1 MSTTRMQQP
10 TEKDSL
16 AWWSSLHHGGMLL
29 DLPRLAQL
37 LLLSESLKPISY
49 HDQDRLRRAIIQ
61 FKESPDSERSN
72 LVKTVLEGVCG
83 FHPMSGVWKRGSE
96 VDPSWART
104 ALTGEP
110 LKPSHLWIG
119 TNGALLPVFIDKEK
133 RIGIGRGARSVSQA
147 LQWMRKADHSLA
159 LITNGQQFRILYAG
173 LSYEAFV
180 EWDQHQW
187 LDAGV
192 PTAELEGLRRLLNPK
207 TITPATSDSP
217 SPFLEAINDSRK
229 GQGDLTEILGE
240 RVRQAAELLV
250 QGHAQA
256 IASQIAQSQFT
267 PQELYRASVRMI
279 MRLVIVLFAES
290 RDALLP
296 RDNPIYFQSYS
307 LAGLREQ
314 LDRLQPARLRNAFAA
329 YPRILSLCRL
339 IYEGSSHE
347 SLLVR
352 AYGGQLFQPGDPN
365 SSDGQSRALA
375 LLESGC
381 YEYDLMNDQLVHQIL
396 NLLSRTKVR
405 VRQGRQNTW
414 VAAPVDFSALESE
427 YIGIL
432 YEGLLDFELRQ
443 ASIDQPVVFLNV
455 GNQPALPLSTLEQ
468 MDDRALKNLLES
480 MKDTSNSD
488 SDTGEGDT
496 EDAATGDAATEDAD
510 SGEVGAYEEDL
521 SNEDSAEAPGEEPS
535 DLSDTEILTNS
546 MDALDRSGR
555 RNPSDLSGASDAPIA
570 SRLPELPDAVASARS
585 RAHAWAVRAVEVGG
599 LVARPRGTLANEKLL
614 EHQRA
619 VDRKAKQLLQR
630 VILPG
635 EWYLVRWGGTRKG
648 SGTFY
653 TKPQLAIPTVVRTL
667 EPLAYQ
673 PVPAQPVTAQPAPE
687 PTPDLTSSLPGEY
700 LESKALEHRH
710 IGIDRVDQ
718 NQSTDFKTNGSPV
731 QLVPRLPEEIL
742 SLKVCDPACGSG
754 TFPLNALRYL
764 TEALY
769 ESLQYHNR
777 FEYFADRTVIDLI
790 VDTTSQ
796 QTLADEKLPC
806 RPEDND
812 FEARTKAVL
821 RRYVVERCI
830 YGVDLDPLAIEL
842 CRLSLWIETLDP
854 RLPFTFLD
862 HKIKCGNSLV
872 GTWLD
877 QFMHYPAMAWMR
889 EGGDKSHTNGVHFKK
904 EAWTKQI
911 SSRVSDVKREL
922 IEYIDGANLLYKV
935 NLKTVRNTHD
945 QAEKSLNEIHQIP
958 VHDAQLR
965 ADRYQEF
972 IQSRDFQSLRFSFDL
987 WCAMWY
993 WPADEIEHCPRPLD
1007 FYEADFSEACIKIVR
1022 RIAQQQRFFHWELEF
1037 PDTFN
1042 DHKQG
1047 FDAIL
1052 GNPPWE
1058 TLQPNSKEFFS
1069 AIDPLYRSYGNQE
1082 AKRYQSQYYEDESIE
1097 RNWLHYNAFY
1107 KAMANWMKYS
1117 GFPYG
1122 DQLKSSESDQQ
1133 EHMLAIGNRGNKSFQ
1148 TSAKRHE
1155 KWRIHREETSGYADS
1170 EHSFRY
1176 QGGGKPYTHKLFM
1189 EMAHSLLRDGGR
1201 LGFIVPS
1208 GVYSDYGTAELR
1220 TLFLERCRW
1229 EWLFGFE
1236 NREGIFDIHRSFK
1249 FNPLVIQK
1257 GGMTDKI
1264 RTAFMRRDLR
1274 DWEQAERY
1282 VTEYPRER
1290 VLQFSP
1296 RSKAILEIQSQRDLE
1311 VLEKIYSNGVLLGDD
1326 SPNGWGIKYAQGD
1339 FNMTSDSKLF
1349 PPRDKWEERGYRP
1362 DEYSRWLRG
1371 KWRPI
1376 EELYA
1381 ELGVKPLAEGE
1392 LRDAQPQYAHL
1403 PIPRADIPAG
1413 VILARDG
1420 RSYLLETEIDTD
1432 EFLDKRGDPITGPA
1446 IALPLYE
1453 GRMVGQF
1460 DFSQKGWV
1468 SGKGRSAV
1476 WREIP
1481 WENKQIEP
1489 QYLMAEWTYQRI
1501 RFDTY
1506 IDSIRNKHGEATANQ
1521 ERLRLNDST
1530 QFIVWWINQQS
1541 RVAFMDVTSA
1551 TNERTMIAS
1560 PGLRLPYG
1568 NSAPLF
1574 ATRQPNFALC
1584 AILSSFI
1591 FDFMARFRCG
1601 GLHLNYFVV
1610 DETALP
1616 KPAENQIKQLTEV
1629 GRRLRGNHNLFTVDD
1644 IYLKPQ
1650 QPSRLAVTDSER
1662 LRWTVIQN
1670 VVVAMLYNLTPDD
1683 VHWIFKQCDIDAES
1697 LRSNEYTRTLS
1708 PKGFWRTQRTQP
1720 PNERVTVLTQI
1731 AMKECWAMGST
1742 PENRITSFLN
1752 QNDGEGWQLPEEIDL
1767 GDYGLGDGSSGRV
1780 EVRSRFGPRYY
1791 GWQESQSVEE
1801 SWRECHLHARN
1812 LLGPTGYASLLAE
1825 LSSPARPTGASDA
1838 SSPIPSN
1845 ATAASSSAVV
1855 SSSAAASSTKPTS
1868 PGKVAPDSDT
1878 SPVPFDPDTFT
1889 LSNDPFPKKKKKR

>member
-240 RVRQAAELLV
+240 RVRQAAELLA

-496 EDAATGDAATEDAD
+496 DEAATGDAVAGDAATEEAD

-535 DLSDTEILTNS
+535 DLSDTEILPNS

-555 RNPSDLSGASDAPIA
+555 LNPSDLSGASEAPIE
-570 SRLPELPDAVASARS
+570 SRLPQHPDAVASARS

-673 PVPAQPVTAQPAPE
+673 PVPAQPVKAQPAPE

-710 IGIDRVDQ
+710 IGIDRLDQ

-911 SSRVSDVKREL
+911 SSRVSDVKNKL
-922 IEYIDGANLLYKV
+922 IDFIDQQDYLNTGEDLDQV
-935 NLKTVRNTHD
+935 QTVHD
-945 QAEKSLNEIHQIP
+945 EAEKALVRIHMMGVHEAHDRAVEYHKLRQSEKFAQAKFSL
-958 VHDAQLR
+958 
-965 ADRYQEF
+965 
-972 IQSRDFQSLRFSFDL
+972 DL
-987 WCAMWY
+987 WCAIWF
-993 WPADEIEHCPRPLD
+993 WPP
-1007 FYEADFSEACIKIVR
+1007 EAIEACPLPNEFHTGQLPVEAAKIVR
-1022 RIAQQQRFFHWELEF
+1022 DVANHWRFFHWQLEF
-1037 PDTFN
+1037 PDVFSQTEA
-1042 DHKQG
+1042 G
-1047 FDAIL
+1047 FDAII
-1052 GNPPWE
+1052 GNPPWDIAK
-1058 TLQPNSKEFFS
+1058 PNSKEFFS
-1069 AIDPLYRSYGNQE
+1069 ALDPLYRTYGKQEAVRKQSESFSSDVQIERRWLNYNAQFRALSNWTKNSGAPYGNTITVDSQGKESQDFNIGGGGGGSLQRSVRRHVKWKENRE
-1082 AKRYQSQYYEDESIE
+1082 AS
-1097 RNWLHYNAFY
+1097 
-1107 KAMANWMKYS
+1107 
-1117 GFPYG
+1117 
-1122 DQLKSSESDQQ
+1122 
-1133 EHMLAIGNRGNKSFQ
+1133 
-1148 TSAKRHE
+1148 
-1155 KWRIHREETSGYADS
+1155 SGYSQALEDVRGF
-1170 EHSFRY
+1170 HH
-1176 QGGGKPYTHKLFM
+1176 QGGGDINLYKMFL
-1189 EMAHSLLRDGGR
+1189 EQAHSLLREDGR
-1201 LGFIVPS
+1201 MGFIVPS
-1208 GVYSDYGTAELR
+1208 GIYSDHGTGHLR

-1236 NREGIFDIHRSFK
+1236 NREGIFDIHRSFQ
-1249 FNPLVIQK
+1249 VQSVSDSK
-1257 GGMTDKI
+1257 GG
-1264 RTAFMRRDLR
+1264 RDGQ
-1274 DWEQAERY
+1274 D
-1282 VTEYPRER
+1282 
-1290 VLQFSP
+1290 
-1296 RSKAILEIQSQRDLE
+1296 
-1311 VLEKIYSNGVLLGDD
+1311 SNGV
-1326 SPNGWGIKYAQGD
+1326 
-1339 FNMTSDSKLF
+1339 
-1349 PPRDKWEERGYRP
+1349 
-1362 DEYSRWLRG
+1362 
-1371 KWRPI
+1371 
-1376 EELYA
+1376 
-1381 ELGVKPLAEGE
+1381 
-1392 LRDAQPQYAHL
+1392 
-1403 PIPRADIPAG
+1403 
-1413 VILARDG
+1413 
-1420 RSYLLETEIDTD
+1420 
-1432 EFLDKRGDPITGPA
+1432 
-1446 IALPLYE
+1446 
-1453 GRMVGQF
+1453 
-1460 DFSQKGWV
+1460 
-1468 SGKGRSAV
+1468 
-1476 WREIP
+1476 
-1481 WENKQIEP
+1481 
-1489 QYLMAEWTYQRI
+1489 
-1501 RFDTY
+1501 
-1506 IDSIRNKHGEATANQ
+1506 
-1521 ERLRLNDST
+1521 
-1530 QFIVWWINQQS
+1530 
-1541 RVAFMDVTSA
+1541 
-1551 TNERTMIAS
+1551 
-1560 PGLRLPYG
+1560 
-1568 NSAPLF
+1568 
-1574 ATRQPNFALC
+1574 
-1584 AILSSFI
+1584 
-1591 FDFMARFRCG
+1591 
-1601 GLHLNYFVV
+1601 
-1610 DETALP
+1610 
-1616 KPAENQIKQLTEV
+1616 
-1629 GRRLRGNHNLFTVDD
+1629 
-1644 IYLKPQ
+1644 
-1650 QPSRLAVTDSER
+1650 
-1662 LRWTVIQN
+1662 
-1670 VVVAMLYNLTPDD
+1670 
-1683 VHWIFKQCDIDAES
+1683 
-1697 LRSNEYTRTLS
+1697 
-1708 PKGFWRTQRTQP
+1708 
-1720 PNERVTVLTQI
+1720 
-1731 AMKECWAMGST
+1731 
-1742 PENRITSFLN
+1742 
-1752 QNDGEGWQLPEEIDL
+1752 
-1767 GDYGLGDGSSGRV
+1767 
-1780 EVRSRFGPRYY
+1780 
-1791 GWQESQSVEE
+1791 
-1801 SWRECHLHARN
+1801 
-1812 LLGPTGYASLLAE
+1812 YAS
-1825 LSSPARPTGASDA
+1825 
-1838 SSPIPSN
+1838 
-1845 ATAASSSAVV
+1845 
-1855 SSSAAASSTKPTS
+1855 
-1868 PGKVAPDSDT
+1868 
-1878 SPVPFDPDTFT
+1878 
-1889 LSNDPFPKKKKKR
+1889 